1 MNSLQQFIDGNS
13 QTNYLPE
20 NNDSTLSTG
29 VTKNSLESF
38 LVGSYDGDVE
48 TSKAKQPIVTR
59 FFGGK
64 ELPDSEIKKAEN
76 NSSAAS
82 SAFRWIGKQLTKP
95 MGATAEEFQ
104 GIGNAIGTLL
114 RPLINKDISMSAASK
129 IAAQELIKHNKAAG
143 DVLMGNKETSFSQKF
158 KEVQD
163 PKASSFEKK
172 ADAVFGIGS
181 DLMLDPTWVLKP
193 VKLIKGAAEAKGLT
207 PAVTA
212 LTDILSKTKP
222 AAWAKTIFS
231 TSVADKEFMD
241 VVNKFRNLKQYREG
255 KSLEEAV
262 NLQKDLLNLEK
273 TQPEINKLV
282 TNALENSKTYN
293 AITDPAVKTIVD
305 NLKTTYKTALEDA
318 QKAGLKVGQIEEYAP
333 HIKTK
338 ESFLNQLK
346 DDLGLGSKE
355 FSKGAIEKGRTIKG
369 TVEEINAERAIK
381 LFEDNPAI
389 QLVKKGQ
396 MYAKAI
402 TSAEFANEVKKF
414 AVDGVSNAVK
424 VTNPLLDGMSFL
436 PEHARIIDNYYTGI
450 KPEEIN
456 VALKGFDAI
465 QNFWKTQALVSPSY
479 HIRNMAGNLWNNFLA
494 GVNPFQYGKALQ
506 MQKYPEK
513 FAAEIDKMKQLGV
526 IDDGWYAKDIAEE
539 MIARVKGVKNWKAGI
554 NPLSSQ
560 NYLFKGNRAAGSAIE
575 NNSRMAHYLDQIS
588 KGASPEQAAASVKKF
603 LFDYS
608 DLTPTEKNILKRVM
622 PFYTWTRKNIPLQL
636 GQLIT
641 QPAKFTVPYK
651 IINDIESGV
660 EKPNEKFMG
669 DYLKSNIPVRIRK
682 NKNGTT
688 DYFMLG
694 QWLPYASAIDF
705 LSQPMDKILSK
716 IPSSGVK
723 VPKNNNWIEEAM
735 SYLPT
740 DQLIGMT
747 TPFVKNPIEFT
758 TNTSL
763 YFKNTMGDR
772 SKLEAYPGQQSEF
785 WTPVTG
791 KTLIEN
797 KWLNIIR
804 NIRILNDI
812 NKWVDSNDPTKT
824 KDSWQVKLLNTLVGK
839 AGTYDVGKSKYF
851 YDKDTEDYAAGLNS
865 AIKNAVKKGYSGQS
879 EVTNLRKKLIELK
892 KTRRLPE

>member
-1 MNSLQQFIDGNS
+1 MAIKSPSQWLQEGGDAIS
-13 QTNYLPE
+13 SSPTITAP
-20 NNDSTLSTG
+20 STSGIKSPSDFMMDEYNTELKDNQS
-29 VTKNSLESF
+29 
-38 LVGSYDGDVE
+38 
-48 TSKAKQPIVTR
+48 KQPIVTR

-172 ADAVFGIGS
+172 ADAVCGIGS

-705 LSQPMDKILSK
+705 LSQPMDNI
-716 IPSSGVK
+716 
-723 VPKNNNWIEEAM
+723 
-735 SYLPT
+735 
-740 DQLIGMT
+740 IGMI
-747 TPFVKNPIEFT
+747 TPLVKNPVEFT

>member
-1 MNSLQQFIDGNS
+1 MAIKSPSQWLQEG
-13 QTNYLPE
+13 
-20 NNDSTLSTG
+20 
-29 VTKNSLESF
+29 
-38 LVGSYDGDVE
+38 GDAISSSPTITTPSASGIKSPSDFMMDE
-48 TSKAKQPIVTR
+48 YNTELKDNQSKQPIVTR

-64 ELPDSEIKKAEN
+64 ELPDSEIQKIEN
-76 NSSAAS
+76 RSSVAGT
-82 SAFRWIGKQLTKP
+82 AFRWIGKQLNKP

-158 KEVQD
+158 KEIQD

-172 ADAVFGIGS
+172 ADAVFGIGA

-193 VKLIKGAAEAKGLT
+193 VKLLKGAVEAKGLT

-305 NLKTTYKTALEDA
+305 NLKATYKTALEDA

-705 LSQPMDKILSK
+705 LSQPMDNI
-716 IPSSGVK
+716 
-723 VPKNNNWIEEAM
+723 
-735 SYLPT
+735 
-740 DQLIGMT
+740 IGMI
-747 TPFVKNPIEFT
+747 TPLVKNPVEFT

-851 YDKDTEDYAAGLNS
+851 YDKDTEDYVAGLNS

-879 EVTNLRKKLIELK
+879 EVINLRKKLIELK
-892 KTRRLPE
+892 KNRRLPE